1 MSVNKEVLRK
11 YKKSI
16 LIETGTYM
24 GMTTKNA
31 IEEIGYDK
39 VYTIELQDYL
49 YKISCNNLVHL
60 INENKVVAVKG
71 NSNEKLREILS
82 EINEPVTILLDAHI
96 DGGNYVPGVTPDN
109 VNWCP
114 LYDELEIIKNHHIK
128 NHTILV
134 DDVRIIGKIGW
145 GSNVFLERI
154 INMIK
159 DINPE
164 YQISYEEGET
174 PEDVLVANI
183 I

>member
-1 MSVNKEVLRK
+1 MSVNSKVLRK
-11 YKKSI
+11 YKKNI

-24 GMTTKNA
+24 GMTTKVA
-31 IEEIGYDK
+31 IEELGYDK

-49 YKISCNNLVHL
+49 YQISLGNLSHL
-60 INENKVVAVKG
+60 ITENKVVVIKG
-71 NSNEKLREILS
+71 NSNEKLGEILS

-96 DGGNYVPGVTPDN
+96 DGGNFVPNVTPD

-114 LYDELEIIKNHHIK
+114 LYEELEIIKNHHIK
-128 NHTILV
+128 THTILV

-145 GSNVFLERI
+145 GSNVFIERI

-159 DINPE
+159 EVNPE
-164 YQISYEEGET
+164 YQITYEEGET

-183 I
+183 N

>member
-11 YKKSI
+11 YKKNI

-24 GMTTKNA
+24 GMTTKGA
-31 IEEIGYDK
+31 IEELGYEK

-49 YKISCNNLVHL
+49 YQISLGNLSHL
-60 INENKVVAVKG
+60 ITENKVVAIKG
-71 NSNEKLREILS
+71 NSNEKLGEILA

-96 DGGNYVPGVTPDN
+96 DGGNFVPNVTPD

-114 LYDELEIIKNHHIK
+114 LYEELEIIKNHHIK
-128 NHTILV
+128 THTILV

-145 GSNVFLERI
+145 GSNVFIERI

-159 DINPE
+159 EINPG
-164 YQISYEEGET
+164 YQITYEEGET

-183 I
+183 N